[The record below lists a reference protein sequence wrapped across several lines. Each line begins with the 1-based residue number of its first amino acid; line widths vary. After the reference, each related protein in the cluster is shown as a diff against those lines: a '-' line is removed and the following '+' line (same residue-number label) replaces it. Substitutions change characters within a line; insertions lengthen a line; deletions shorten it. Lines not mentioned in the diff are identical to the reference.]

1 MIKSME
7 IRKYGI
13 IEQFQSSVWPEN
25 SVYKRKIIE
34 NKVGKLV

>member
-13 IEQFQSSVWPEN
+13 IEQFQVVQFGQRTVCINEKSWKIKLEN
-25 SVYKRKIIE
+25 
-34 NKVGKLV
+34 